1 MCPKGNL
8 GRSILKVLMDNLE
21 DGVREMESVQNLV
34 LSRRNISDSNWGT
47 LTLTGYF
54 KCFN

>member
-1 MCPKGNL
+1 MQQGQPPERTSCVPVKGT

-34 LSRRNISDSNWGT
+34 LSEET
-47 LTLTGYF
+47 F
-54 KCFN
+54 